1 MGKMNESN
9 IDNRVYISKK
19 KMASKMPTKKY
30 SKLQEKKDHFGMTSK
45 QSSDYQRKIGRA
57 YND

>member
-1 MGKMNESN
+1 MNESN
-9 IDNRVYISKK
+9 IDNRVYVAKK
-19 KMASKMPTKKY
+19 KMASKMPSKKY